1 MPAKRSP
8 RFLHRRLARQVKRHR
23 TELSISQEELAV
35 RSGLHRTYI
44 GGIERAER
52 NVTLATLEMI
62 AEGLGVKPFELLE

>member
-1 MPAKRSP
+1 M
-8 RFLHRRLARQVKRHR
+8 KRHR

-62 AEGLGVKPFELLE
+62 AEGLGVKTSELLE